1 MAKHES
7 RRKKKEE
14 SEEQSRSYL
23 ESAFRAF
30 ESGDMVRTRRLLD
43 EAAPHLG
50 DATEEASARQVARK
64 LFPVGHPPRAYTPQD
79 VASELRSRTNVPLP
93 SYGFAVL
100 ALGVFLLM
108 LWLSLSRSV

>member
-14 SEEQSRSYL
+14 SEEQAPSYL

-30 ESGDMVRTRRLLD
+30 DSGDMVRTRQLLD

-50 DATEEASARQVARK
+50 DATLEASARQVARK
-64 LFPVGHPPRAYTPQD
+64 LFPVVAAPRAYTPKD
-79 VASELRSRTNVPLP
+79 VASELRSRTNVPLS
-93 SYGFAVL
+93 SYGFALL
-100 ALGVFLLM
+100 ALCVFLLM
-108 LWLSLSRSV
+108 LWLALSRSV